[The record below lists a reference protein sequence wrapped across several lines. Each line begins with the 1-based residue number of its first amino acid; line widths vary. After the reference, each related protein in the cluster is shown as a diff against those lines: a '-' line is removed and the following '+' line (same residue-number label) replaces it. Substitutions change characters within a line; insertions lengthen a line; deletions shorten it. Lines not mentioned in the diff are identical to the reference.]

1 MYCVGDAV
9 ISAYLNDLLSFS
21 FYRKDNLGSE
31 RLGNLLMVTQ
41 LGSDRTWM
49 QTLWLL
55 RSPPLTMMYL
65 LLRAQGFSLWAQS
78 QEQGDVF
85 LE

>member
-21 FYRKDNLGSE
+21 FYRKDSLGTE

-41 LGSDRTWM
+41 LGSDREGI
-49 QTLWLL
+49 L
-55 RSPPLTMMYL
+55 RSPPLTMIYL